1 MTSLF
6 RTALGD
12 DFDRLH
18 PRLQERFGFTST
30 DGRGCVGNGVMD
42 RIWRGPAYTR
52 PFLALGTMR
61 NIMFPEQGR
70 NVPFTIENYAYP
82 DSYGRE
88 TLTFV
93 RTFELPRR
101 RRRFDATM
109 VWDPHREVIVD
120 YLGTHQHIAA
130 DLHLS
135 VDGQGGLRLRSG
147 QMRFRAPGVD
157 TALPAAATA
166 VAEVHER
173 YDDAADVFRIDVRV
187 VNPWFGP
194 VFGYTGAFTARFVD
208 TEATPVPASVKP
220 YREQARY

>member
-1 MTSLF
+1 MNSLF
-6 RTALGD
+6 HTALGA

-18 PRLQERFGFTST
+18 PRLRERFGFTST

-42 RIWRGPAYTR
+42 RIWRGRAYTR
-52 PFLALGTMR
+52 PFLALGALR

-70 NVPFTIENYAYP
+70 DVPFTIENYAYT
-82 DSYGRE
+82 DTYGRE

-93 RTFELPRR
+93 RTFELHHR

-130 DLHLS
+130 DLHLR
-135 VDGQGGLRLRSG
+135 VDDEGGLHLRSG
-147 QMRFRAPGVD
+147 QMRLRAAGVD
-157 TALPAAATA
+157 TALPTAATA

-173 YDDAADVFRIDVRV
+173 YDDTADVFRIDVRV
-187 VNPWFGP
+187 TNPWFGP
-194 VFGYTGAFTARFVD
+194 VFGYTGAFTLRHVD
-208 TEATPVPASVKP
+208 TETTPVPASVKP